1 MASEQAFLVALRTA
15 GKWDINGPTLIIKT
29 QNGELRF
36 ERSL

>member
-1 MASEQAFLVALRTA
+1 MATEQAFLVALRTA
-15 GKWDINGPTLIIKT
+15 AKWDIQGSALIIKT